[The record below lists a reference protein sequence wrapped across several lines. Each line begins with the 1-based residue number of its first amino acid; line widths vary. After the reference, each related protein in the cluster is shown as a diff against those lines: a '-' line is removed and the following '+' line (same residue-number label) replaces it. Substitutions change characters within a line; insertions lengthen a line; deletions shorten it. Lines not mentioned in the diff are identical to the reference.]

1 MGYRFSMRRLE
12 DDGGRRVP
20 REVEVERVGRRSQLL
35 DQPLLEPENR
45 DAPTLK
51 SDPHSVSS
59 SSSRALGTFV
69 AAVGDNLDLMGF

>member
-1 MGYRFSMRRLE
+1 M
-12 DDGGRRVP
+12 P

-51 SDPHSVSS
+51 SDPHSVFS

-69 AAVGDNLDLMGF
+69 AAVGDNLDLMGSNPTGCWTKIISLSSR